1 MARQIIDHGTTR
13 AAMRA
18 AATPMATLPN
28 MIYPTS
34 FAAVKAACNDLRD
47 FVSIPGKWFSSSRLI
62 LSSRRRAHQRTAPS
76 GRSKFW
82 MLRACLPQSELRILR
97 ACPGQSKL
105 STFWACRVC
114 AAAQSCYNK
123 REDRRLFVSAG
134 TARSFV
140 RLLPGKKCKAKLPTL
155 LLAFSSP

>member
-13 AAMRA
+13 AAIRA

-114 AAAQSCYNK
+114 AGRA
-123 REDRRLFVSAG
+123 V
-134 TARSFV
+134 
-140 RLLPGKKCKAKLPTL
+140 LL
-155 LLAFSSP
+155 